1 MAIEEAQCAFRE
13 NEVPIGCVFV
23 KDGQVIAKGHNKTN
37 ATGNATLHAE
47 IVAISEALHSNGND
61 PSLFLQSTLY
71 VTIEPCI
78 MCASAIAQLGIKRA
92 VFGASND
99 RFGGCGSVLSLN
111 LDKGKVVYEVTRGV
125 FQDKTIHL
133 LQCFYDRENQYAPD
147 EKRRRKNKGLLVCSL
162 IIIRVYLKPTRQFI
176 H

>member
-1 MAIEEAQCAFRE
+1 MQR
-13 NEVPIGCVFV
+13 
-23 KDGQVIAKGHNKTN
+23 
-37 ATGNATLHAE
+37 
-47 IVAISEALHSNGND
+47 
-61 PSLFLQSTLY
+61 SLQFQRLFILMGTIPRCFFKVHCMSLNRGIDSRY